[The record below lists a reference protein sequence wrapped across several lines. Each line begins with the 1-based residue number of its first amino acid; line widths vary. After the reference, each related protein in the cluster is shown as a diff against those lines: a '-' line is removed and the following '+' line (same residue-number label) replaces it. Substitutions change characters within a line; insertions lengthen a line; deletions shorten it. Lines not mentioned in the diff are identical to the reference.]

1 MAKMHDATLR
11 KDASGCHDRAELEK
25 TARKMVESNL
35 ELADGVE
42 SAVVS
47 RKLV

>member
-25 TARKMVESNL
+25 TVRKMVESNL

-42 SAVVS
+42 SA
-47 RKLV
+47 